1 MRPEEELRYL
11 ILGAQREGNRIF
23 AEALQT
29 ADLTPSQAEVIRVLN
44 DHGSLSLL
52 ELGQRLIC
60 EGGSPSRLVDG
71 LVRAGLVDRKPASED
86 RRRVELSLTRAGM
99 AKAAKVIKAEDAI
112 YKVIRALIPAS
123 QISTLNK
130 ALYGLIAN
138 RSSGDAMALRKSQ
151 S

>member
-1 MRPEEELRYL
+1 MKPEEEFRYL

-29 ADLTPSQAEVIRVLN
+29 HDITPSQAEVIRLLN

-60 EGGSPSRLVDG
+60 EGSSPSRLVDG
-71 LVRAGLVDRKPASED
+71 LVKAGLVDRKTSSED
-86 RRRVELSLTRAGM
+86 RRRVGLSLTRAGK
-99 AKAAKVIKAEDAI
+99 AKAVKVIKAEEEI
-112 YKVIRALIPAS
+112 YKVIRDLIPVN
-123 QISTLNK
+123 QILMLNK
-130 ALYGLIAN
+130 VLYGFIAD
-138 RSSGDAMALRKSQ
+138 RSSGEAMKLRKSK

>member
-1 MRPEEELRYL
+1 MKPEEEFRYL

-23 AEALQT
+23 AEALQIY
-29 ADLTPSQAEVIRVLN
+29 DITPSQAEVITLLN

-71 LVRAGLVDRKPASED
+71 LVKAGLVDRKTSSED
-86 RRRVELSLTRAGM
+86 RRRVDLSLTRTGK
-99 AKAAKVIKAEDAI
+99 AKAVKVIKAEEAI
-112 YKVIRALIPAS
+112 YKVIRTLIPAN
-123 QISTLNK
+123 QILTLNK
-130 ALYGLIAN
+130 ALLGLLAD
-138 RSSGDAMALRKSQ
+138 RSSGDAIALRRSQ